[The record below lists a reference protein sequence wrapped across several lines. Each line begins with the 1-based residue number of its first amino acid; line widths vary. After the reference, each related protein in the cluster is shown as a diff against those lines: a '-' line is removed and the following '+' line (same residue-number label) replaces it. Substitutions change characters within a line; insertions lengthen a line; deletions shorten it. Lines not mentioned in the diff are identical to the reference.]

1 MLPDAVMIADDTS
14 GPMNAD
20 VLPTT
25 EKSAKNRNL
34 RAVSTH
40 CSVRGRKLEERKGG
54 RMEGGR
60 GRGTVVLV
68 VTMTRRM
75 TEMEMGEGKCE
86 NAIV

>member
-34 RAVSTH
+34 RGGHVSP
-40 CSVRGRKLEERKGG
+40 GRVEGERRDGTG
-54 RMEGGR
+54 DGGR
-60 GRGTVVLV
+60 GTHICGRGETSLI
-68 VTMTRRM
+68 
-75 TEMEMGEGKCE
+75 
-86 NAIV
+86 IVWL